1 MTKVFRVGNCAG
13 FSGDRV
19 DAATP
24 VVDTLIEGELLN
36 TLAGIELTGIPYKSS
51 AQMTTDGIGGQIE
64 VLFHNAQASVPTGNT
79 PEEYDAF
86 IRAEIVKW
94 SKVVKQTNVQAD

>member
-1 MTKVFRVGNCAG
+1 
-13 FSGDRV
+13 
-19 DAATP
+19 
-24 VVDTLIEGELLN
+24 
-36 TLAGIELTGIPYKSS
+36 
-51 AQMTTDGIGGQIE
+51 MTTDGIGGQIE

-94 SKVVKQTNVQAD
+94 SKVVKESGASVD